1 MSAYTRVDL
10 LRILRITPRQLSSW
24 ERAGLVA
31 SAEQYSFADLLQIKK
46 IDELCAKRVR
56 PATIRQS
63 LEAMQKQVS
72 GMSNPLLEATAFSS
86 GSRVAFRH
94 KGKVMEPVSGQF
106 VMDFAA
112 DADGMQALASMRVE
126 GNLAASP
133 KRQAI
138 ERMKE
143 QQVDAAISDLFSHGI
158 ALEEDPARQAE
169 AAVDGR
175 PFVWLVGFAP
185 SLGAPSSLRRD
196 LIGPAE
202 VLTSA
207 PFLSPALAACRII
220 PA

>member
-1 MSAYTRVDL
+1 M
-10 LRILRITPRQLSSW
+10 SW

-31 SAEQYSFADLLQIKK
+31 SAQQYSFADLLQIKK
-46 IDELCAKRVR
+46 IGELCAKRVR

-94 KGKVMEPVSGQF
+94 KGKVVEPVSGQF

-112 DADGMQALASMRVE
+112 DAAGMQAPASMRIE
-126 GNLAASP
+126 GNLATSP

-158 ALEEDPARQAE
+158 ALEEDPARSLPPD
-169 AAVDGR
+169 AAFPAVS
-175 PFVWLVGFAP
+175 PA
-185 SLGAPSSLRRD
+185 
-196 LIGPAE
+196 GPASSRRS
-202 VLTSA
+202 SA
-207 PFLSPALAACRII
+207 A
-220 PA
+220 